1 MKTIALL
8 AFILLSVARSIS
20 AEPDNERV
28 FKSGWS
34 ASISHVGQGGG
45 YSAFAFAV
53 TTEAL
58 NDRLKTVLVDARTE
72 VFLAPRAHGYD
83 CVILSRRPLL
93 KTEEMKIFRL
103 VEELLSADPVELAR
117 QRANKALEPTP
128 TSVTSPAAQ
137 EPRQP

>member
-1 MKTIALL
+1 MKTIAVL
-8 AFILLSVARSIS
+8 ILIVFTVATSIC

-34 ASISHVGQGGG
+34 ASISHVGPGGG
-45 YSAFAFAV
+45 YSAFAFAA
-53 TTEAL
+53 TSEAL
-58 NDRLKTVLVDARTE
+58 NDRLRTMLVDARIE
-72 VFLAPRAHGYD
+72 VLLVPRAHGYD

-93 KTEEMKIFRL
+93 KTEDMTISKL
-103 VEELLSADPVELAR
+103 VEELLATDPVELT
-117 QRANKALEPTP
+117 QKRANKAPEPTP